1 MVQLNKPLAFIMAL
15 SILNS
20 CKYAW
25 ASRRVWWF
33 TATARTKA
41 RFSRTFLGSFWL
53 GLSNLLS
60 IAILA
65 IVYGTVFKVT
75 DFNAYVL
82 YLGTGLVLWNSLSMA
97 IGSSPT
103 LFEGNAQH
111 IHNTNLHPIFYSLEE
126 WAFQVQTFLQSLFL
140 VLLALSYY
148 EHRIFL
154 HLITACWLPLFN
166 FIVFLFWLPLLV
178 CLLGARFRDLYQLV
192 PILMQLMF
200 LLSPILFKKQALGAL
215 QWSADFNPIYR
226 VLSIFRHSLSSG
238 QVLWQQSFVML
249 VINGIGLWVALAWL
263 NRERGKLPFLI

>member
-15 SILNS
+15 SIFNS

-140 VLLALSYY
+140 VLLALTYY

-154 HLITACWLPLFN
+154 NLITACWLPLFN
-166 FIVFLFWLPLLV
+166 FILFLYWLPLLV

-215 QWSADFNPIYR
+215 QWTADFNPIYR
-226 VLSIFRHSLSSG
+226 VLSILRNSLSSG

-249 VINGIGLWVALAWL
+249 VINGIGLWVALVWL

>member
-1 MVQLNKPLAFIMAL
+1 MAH

-20 CKYAW
+20 CSYAW

-65 IVYGTVFKVT
+65 VVYGTVFKVT
-75 DFNAYVL
+75 NFNEYVL
-82 YLGTGLVLWNSLSMA
+82 YLGNGLVLWNSLSMA

-103 LFEGNAQH
+103 LFEVNAQH

-126 WAFQVQTFLQSLFL
+126 WAFQVQTFFQSLFL
-140 VLLALSYY
+140 VLLALSFY
-148 EHRIFL
+148 EHRLFL
-154 HLITACWLPLFN
+154 NLVTASWLPLLN
-166 FIVFLFWLPLLV
+166 YIVFLYWLPLLV
-178 CLLGARFRDLYQLV
+178 CLLGVRFRDFYQLV

-215 QWSADFNPIYR
+215 EWTADLNPIYR
-226 VLSIFRHSLSSG
+226 VVSLVRHSLVSG
-238 QVLWQQSFVML
+238 NVLWQQGFIML
-249 VINGIGLWVALAWL
+249 LVNVLGLGFAIAWL

>member
-1 MVQLNKPLAFIMAL
+1 MKH
-15 SILNS
+15 SILSS
-20 CKYAW
+20 CHYAW

-65 IVYGTVFKVT
+65 VVYGTVFKVSN
-75 DFNAYVL
+75 FNEYVL

-126 WAFQVQTFLQSLFL
+126 WAFQVQTFLQSLVL
-140 VLLALSYY
+140 VLLALSFY

-154 HLITACWLPLFN
+154 NLLTA
-166 FIVFLFWLPLLV
+166 
-178 CLLGARFRDLYQLV
+178 
-192 PILMQLMF
+192 
-200 LLSPILFKKQALGAL
+200 
-215 QWSADFNPIYR
+215 
-226 VLSIFRHSLSSG
+226 
-238 QVLWQQSFVML
+238 
-249 VINGIGLWVALAWL
+249 
-263 NRERGKLPFLI
+263 

>member
-1 MVQLNKPLAFIMAL
+1 MPH

-20 CKYAW
+20 CRYAW
-25 ASRRVWWF
+25 TSRRVWWF

-65 IVYGTVFKVT
+65 VVYGTVFKVT
-75 DFNAYVL
+75 NFNEYVL

-97 IGSSPT
+97 IGSSPN
-103 LFEGNAQH
+103 LFESNAQH
-111 IHNTNLHPIFYSLEE
+111 IHNTNLHPIFYTLEE
-126 WAFQVQTFLQSLFL
+126 WAFQLQTFFQSLFL
-140 VLLALSYY
+140 VLIALSYY
-148 EHRIFL
+148 EHRLFIN
-154 HLITACWLPLFN
+154 LITVCWLPILN
-166 FIVFLFWLPLLV
+166 FLIFLYW
-178 CLLGARFRDLYQLV
+178 LGARFRDLYQLV

-215 QWSADFNPIYR
+215 QWTADLNPIYR
-226 VLSIFRHSLSSG
+226 VLSLVRHSLVSG
-238 QVLWQQSFVML
+238 NVLWLQCFIMLLINIVGLSFA
-249 VINGIGLWVALAWL
+249 IFWL

>member
-1 MVQLNKPLAFIMAL
+1 MPH

-20 CKYAW
+20 CRYAW
-25 ASRRVWWF
+25 TSRRVWWF

-65 IVYGTVFKVT
+65 VVYGTVFKVT
-75 DFNAYVL
+75 NFNEYVL

-97 IGSSPT
+97 IGSSPN
-103 LFEGNAQH
+103 LFESNAQH
-111 IHNTNLHPIFYSLEE
+111 IHNTNLHPMFYTLEE
-126 WAFQVQTFLQSLFL
+126 WAFQLQTFFQSLFL
-140 VLLALSYY
+140 VLIALSYY
-148 EHRIFL
+148 EHRLFIN
-154 HLITACWLPLFN
+154 LITVCWLPVLN
-166 FIVFLFWLPLLV
+166 FLIFLYWLPLLI

-200 LLSPILFKKQALGAL
+200 LLSPILFKKQSLGAL
-215 QWSADFNPIYR
+215 QWTADFNPIYR
-226 VLSIFRHSLSSG
+226 VLSLVRHSLVSG
-238 QVLWQQSFVML
+238 NVLWLQCFIMLLINIVGLSFA
-249 VINGIGLWVALAWL
+249 IFWL